1 MRTGKPWGRL
11 VVQHTDIPGIPVLD
25 QFILASKSDIP
36 LSGIAVPMRPVAT
49 DTLLTVFNSFRNNV
63 SY

>member
-11 VVQHTDIPGIPVLD
+11 VVQRTKILGISVID
-25 QFILASKSDIP
+25 QFILASKSEIP
-36 LSGIAVPMRPVAT
+36 LSGIMFSMRPVAT
-49 DTLLTVFNSFRNNV
+49 DTMLTVFNSFRNDS

>member
-11 VVQHTDIPGIPVLD
+11 VVQHTHIPGIPVLD

-36 LSGIAVPMRPVAT
+36 LSDILLSLTPVTT
-49 DTLLTVFNSFRNNV
+49 DALLSVKQ
-63 SY
+63 